1 MLKIIRISFYIVLT
15 IFLLDIFDLFQTK
28 IGFLKAIIYYGILIL
43 PIPLLIME
51 FKANRNLSEP
61 ILRKV
66 IPILTIIGL
75 IYLNPIKLILNTQ
88 TWKTQTVELI
98 NENSRNHKVEFQ
110 MKDIGAL
117 GYTKRNSEVYYLTKY
132 FYLVLSENYDERN
145 FIGTDWKR
153 IDKNTNE
160 MKLK

>member
-1 MLKIIRISFYIVLT
+1 M
-15 IFLLDIFDLFQTK
+15 FQTK
-28 IGFLKAIIYYGILIL
+28 IGFLKAVIYYGILIL

-61 ILRKV
+61 ILRKL

-75 IYLNPIKLILNTQ
+75 IYLNPLNILFNVA
-88 TWKTQTVELI
+88 TWKTKTIELI
-98 NENSRNHKVEFQ
+98 NENKRSHKVEFQ

-117 GYTKRNSEVYYLTKY
+117 GYAKRKAEVYYLTKY
-132 FYLVLSENYDERN
+132 FYVVLSENYDDRN

-153 IDKNTNE
+153 VNQNLNE
-160 MKLK
+160 FGLK